1 MVNMEWVKEQAR
13 PGGFDDAAPVKK
25 LEGHAFCT
33 GHTYMG
39 GTNAIFFAEAA
50 DREFSSE
57 YAQVHGMKTPKG
69 PGRAH
74 QPDWRSKRRP
84 GVDLPHSGPP
94 SGERLPRDGKT
105 DRYFGRYSSSSSA
118 VGQFWNDPL
127 FKDTEVPLPEKPSIG
142 LGATSSSAYG
152 AFIHDQSTFKTQ
164 KDDNMALLRAT
175 NGIRRLLP
183 EEENSQFALED
194 LPVADRIL

>member
-50 DREFSSE
+50 DREFKSE

-94 SGERLPRDGKT
+94 SGERRRRRSDHASFLSGEPTAG
-105 DRYFGRYSSSSSA
+105 
-118 VGQFWNDPL
+118 WC
-127 FKDTEVPLPEKPSIG
+127 
-142 LGATSSSAYG
+142 GARSGDCASRLRRSRARRVV
-152 AFIHDQSTFKTQ
+152 
-164 KDDNMALLRAT
+164 DDFC
-175 NGIRRLLP
+175 
-183 EEENSQFALED
+183 S
-194 LPVADRIL
+194 